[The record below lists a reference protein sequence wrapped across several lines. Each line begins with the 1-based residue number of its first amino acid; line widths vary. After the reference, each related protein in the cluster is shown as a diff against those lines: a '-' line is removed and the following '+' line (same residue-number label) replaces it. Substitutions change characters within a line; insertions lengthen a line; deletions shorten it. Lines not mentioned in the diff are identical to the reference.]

1 MAVVLLQRKR
11 KQARAVLL
19 RILQIGTAVGLIVG
33 VVAFAAKSAVPA
45 VFTQDVT
52 VSTEVQRVLPM
63 IAMFMV
69 SVGRL
74 SVGRLETQCLTQKQ
88 SLSHCEICIKLQG
101 I

>member
-1 MAVVLLQRKR
+1 MQRKR

-19 RILQIGTAVGLIVG
+19 RILQIGTAVGLVVG

-52 VSTEVQRVLPM
+52 VSAEVQRVLPM

-74 SVGRLETQCLTQKQ
+74 KSQCYKAKLVSVPHMHQVTRHSGCGMLV
-88 SLSHCEICIKLQG
+88 
-101 I
+101 